1 MSLSIKLY
9 ECPRSSIKAVSCIEQ
24 CNALLNWFD
33 HHLMELQCG
42 AIVELTEKTLLHLL
56 GDLYRVSAN
65 NCEQVFPT
73 IPQFVHGGSEYDE
86 TYWQQVAQLRMEL
99 KQLLDGFDFNQQRL
113 FLQGR
118 W

>member
-9 ECPRSSIKAVSCIEQ
+9 QCPRSSIKAVTAIEQ

-33 HHLMELQCG
+33 NHLMELQSG
-42 AIVELTEKTLLHLL
+42 AIIELTEQTLLELVS
-56 GDLYRVSAN
+56 DLDRVCAN

-73 IPQFVHGGSEYDE
+73 IPQFVHGASEYDE
-86 TYWQQVAQLRMEL
+86 VYWQQVAQLRIEL
-99 KQLLDGFDFNQQRL
+99 KQLLDSFDFNQQRL

>member
-9 ECPRSSIKAVSCIEQ
+9 QCPRSSIKAVTAIEQ

-33 HHLMELQCG
+33 NHLMELQSG
-42 AIVELTEKTLLHLL
+42 AIIELTEQTLLQLL
-56 GDLYRVSAN
+56 IDLDRVSAN

-73 IPQFVHGGSEYDE
+73 IPQFVHGASEYDE
-86 TYWQQVAQLRMEL
+86 VYWQQVAQLRMEL
-99 KQLLDGFDFNQQRL
+99 KQLLDSFDFNQQRL

>member
-9 ECPRSSIKAVSCIEQ
+9 QCPRPSIKPVTAVEQ

-33 HHLMELQCG
+33 KHLMELHSG
-42 AIVELTEKTLLHLL
+42 AIIELTEQTLLQLL
-56 GDLYRVSAN
+56 SDLYRISAN

-73 IPQFVHGGSEYDE
+73 IPQFVHGASEYDE
-86 TYWQQVAQLRMEL
+86 TYWQKVAQLRIKL
-99 KQLLDGFDFNQQRL
+99 KQLSETFDFNQHRL
-113 FLQGR
+113 FLQGN